1 VVGLRLF
8 LTAAILLAIVAVG
21 RAEQPAALPALAFQD
36 QEGHSLDLG
45 TLRGRLVVIVYGTRE
60 GLDHHAE
67 WGRRLHEALIG
78 YGLYRAEDPP
88 EQRPVRIL
96 ALAQMGGIPHAFRP
110 IIRTFVRGH
119 IPAGFSLYLDWED
132 RLSGLFGAHRSLS
145 TVVVGDREGGV
156 RMVTTGLP
164 REAAL
169 RAVVEMIRRLA

>member
-1 VVGLRLF
+1 MVGLRLF
-8 LTAAILLAIVAVG
+8 LTAAVLLAIVAVG
-21 RAEQPAALPALAFQD
+21 RAEPPTALPALAFQD
-36 QEGHSLDLG
+36 QEGHTLELA
-45 TLRGRLVVIVYGTRE
+45 TLRGQVVVIVYGTRA
-60 GLDHHAE
+60 GLEHHAE
-67 WGRRLHEALIG
+67 WGQRLHNALIG
-78 YGLYRAEDPP
+78 HGLYRAEDRP

-110 IIRTFVRGH
+110 VIRTFVRGH

-164 REAAL
+164 RDAAL
-169 RAVVEMIRRLA
+169 RAIVEMIRRLA